1 MKQTKGFAAIGLII
15 VIIIAL
21 GITGTF
27 YYLKYQKEE
36 PKIINLQ
43 SVPAVKTTATTPVIN
58 IIATTTTSN
67 FTVTLKGKWIQA
79 REENANDNL
88 VYKNSATYT
97 PPPSRFRYY
106 FIFKDNGVCGSLQ
119 LAANDGQF
127 LKDVNCNL
135 TIVNGTNFLNLDNN
149 KYQIISQS
157 TSTLILKEVIAETEQ
172 SCYSDSDCNCGINL
186 KTKDCFFGNK
196 KYVDTTKQCP
206 DFCTG
211 IAGNLA
217 VKCLNNLCQQT
228 KISK

>member
-1 MKQTKGFAAIGLII
+1 MKELFRQFWLENGSKEHNFIW
-15 VIIIAL
+15 
-21 GITGTF
+21 
-27 YYLKYQKEE
+27 YQIKEARLLE
-36 PKIINLQ
+36 NHADWLDKIN
-43 SVPAVKTTATTPVIN
+43 SIN
-58 IIATTTTSN
+58 IIR
-67 FTVTLKGKWIQA
+67 WIPELRADKEIIEQNVKYKKQVQKINDTNRIERKSFREHA
-79 REENANDNL
+79 RIENAVEEYSKALIEN
-88 VYKNSATYT
+88 
-97 PPPSRFRYY
+97 
-106 FIFKDNGVCGSLQ
+106 ISL
-119 LAANDGQF
+119 
-127 LKDVNCNL
+127 LKPF
-135 TIVNGTNFLNLDNN
+135 TIVHDTIKNEAVGLIQLSDLHLNELIDLDNN